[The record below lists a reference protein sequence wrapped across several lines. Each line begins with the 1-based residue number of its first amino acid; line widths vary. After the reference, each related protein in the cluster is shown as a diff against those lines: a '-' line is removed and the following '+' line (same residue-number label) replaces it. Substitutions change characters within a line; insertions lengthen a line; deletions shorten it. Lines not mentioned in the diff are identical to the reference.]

1 MAHSVHVRLELRHG
15 APPHAAPA
23 AGTPSPDCG
32 GLSAPSSPQGDLSLQ
47 WSSSPIVCP
56 ARLSGVCSSCRASIG
71 CVCVCGCEH
80 EACVLSVRCVCDRRG
95 VRACICSMCLCVCAC
110 VMWGGAE
117 PGLDMG
123 TLSEGRGARRHVG
136 AAGRLHG
143 AGGGRVTATLR
154 RWGRGEGRAGRGRG
168 GEGGGM
174 PLWPLEPEG
183 GMERA
188 VGA

>member
-95 VRACICSMCLCVCAC
+95 VRACICSMCFGCL
-110 VMWGGAE
+110 
-117 PGLDMG
+117 L
-123 TLSEGRGARRHVG
+123 
-136 AAGRLHG
+136 
-143 AGGGRVTATLR
+143 
-154 RWGRGEGRAGRGRG
+154 GRG
-168 GEGGGM
+168 GASFQVSCGSEGAFLAG
-174 PLWPLEPEG
+174 EISKQR
-183 GMERA
+183 RA
-188 VGA
+188 TLTHSWGRSNWLGPG

>member
-32 GLSAPSSPQGDLSLQ
+32 GLSAPNSPQGDLSLQ

-110 VMWGGAE
+110 VMWGGGQNLGWTWAHCLKAVE
-117 PGLDMG
+117 PGD
-123 TLSEGRGARRHVG
+123 TWVQQ
-136 AAGRLHG
+136 AGS
-143 AGGGRVTATLR
+143 T
-154 RWGRGEGRAGRGRG
+154 E
-168 GEGGGM
+168 
-174 PLWPLEPEG
+174 LEE
-183 GMERA
+183 EE
-188 VGA
+188 